1 MLKEMLGV
9 VEKTD
14 TYPLL
19 VSFTA
24 LSLACVYKSGELLR
38 DPYSIDVAV
47 IIPAVLC
54 GYILIWGW
62 KQLIRSMDSRLSSS
76 DIVHHGPIVGCAI
89 LSCCLLVTFSYLS
102 SHSEGL
108 SFSLLGDR
116 RLIWILNMYLL
127 AAETIKIKRYDI
139 S

>member
-9 VEKTD
+9 VEKTN

-24 LSLACVYKSGELLR
+24 LSLACIYNSGELLR
-38 DPYSIDVAV
+38 NPYSSHLLIM
-47 IIPAVLC
+47 IPAVLC
-54 GYILIWGW
+54 AYILIWGW
-62 KQLIRSMDSRLSSS
+62 KQIIRNMDAGLSLS
-76 DIVHHGPIVGCAI
+76 DIVHHGPMVGCAI
-89 LSCCLLVTFSYLS
+89 LSCCLIITFSYLS

-108 SFSLLGDR
+108 SLSLLGDR